1 MKYKALLEGLEAT
14 EVTFLSLKKVIDYR
28 IEAEYFNRKFL
39 EVDEKFSAIESV
51 YFTDIASFVN
61 GRPYNSERFNAIS
74 GISIAKIGDVTNKRD
89 IENWEFVDKDEF
101 VLQKGQLLCNG
112 NILMTLTGDPPDVGK
127 VNYIYKPTNASWNQR
142 VAKIQLKSGQKAF
155 IGNDVLF
162 ATLSAETIRI
172 QLERYAK
179 GIRQR
184 NLGNESLERLLLPVI
199 PCDAQLQIQNCV
211 QKAYSCYDNS
221 KQLYSEA
228 EAYLL
233 ECLGMTDFAANPDAY
248 NVKTLK
254 ESFLETG
261 RFDAEYYLPKYEDY
275 CRLVQSYAN
284 GYEPLGDVCNIKDTN
299 YIPEEDVRYKYIE
312 LANIG
317 KSGEIT
323 GCDIQDGEDLPTRA
337 RRLVHQ
343 GDVIVSSIEGSL
355 ESCALVT
362 DDYDGALC
370 STGFYVLQSSKL
382 NSETLLTL
390 FKSLPMQQL
399 MKKGC
404 SGTILTAISKPELE
418 KLPVPII
425 RQEVQEEIAQ
435 HVQKSFALR
444 KEAMQLLENA
454 KITVEQVIENGGGNL
469 LIFNKLQ
476 EQAIREERLAAWLL
490 LTEFGML
497 PTTKKENKTVKTC
510 KKLSDSFL
518 SSGRLDAEYYQPK
531 YDYLFSH
538 LSEFATST
546 IRELTEI
553 RKSIEP
559 GSDAYEETGVPFI
572 RVSDMSKFGLSDTT
586 IHLNAEDY
594 RDVIRPQKDT
604 ILLSK
609 DGSVGIAYK
618 VEEPLDVITS
628 GAILHLSLKSTDVLP
643 DYLTLV
649 LNSPIVRL
657 QAERDAGGSIIQHWK
672 PLEIENVVI
681 PILPMQIQ
689 QEIADKI
696 RSSFKLRKESQHLL
710 DEAKRMVEVA
720 IEGIA

>member
-1 MKYKALLEGLEAT
+1 MKYKALLEGLEVK
-14 EVTFLSLKKVIDYR
+14 EIKVHECLENKDFRIDSGFYTKAPLINPQLNYR
-28 IEAEYFNRKFL
+28 KIGDCITSSQY
-39 EVDEKFSAIESV
+39 
-51 YFTDIASFVN
+51 
-61 GRPYNSERFNAIS
+61 
-74 GISIAKIGDVTNKRD
+74 GISISMNEDGIGHPIYRMNEIHNMLCDLDVNKCAE
-89 IENWEFVDKDEF
+89 I
-101 VLQKGQLLCNG
+101 
-112 NILMTLTGDPPDVGK
+112 TLGELETFK
-127 VNYIYKPTNASWNQR
+127 LHNK
-142 VAKIQLKSGQKAF
+142 
-155 IGNDVLF
+155 DVLF
-162 ATLSAETIRI
+162 NRTNSFEWVGRTGVYYQNDNISRVFASYLVRFIPNVE
-172 QLERYAK
+172 Y
-179 GIRQR
+179 
-184 NLGNESLERLLLPVI
+184 LLPEYLATYLNTKYGVWDIKRRARQSINQTNVNPEEVKEIEI
-199 PCDAQLQIQNCV
+199 PILPMDFQKQIADNLQFANEKRIVAHNQ
-211 QKAYSCYDNS
+211 YI
-221 KQLYSEA
+221 EA

-275 CRLVQSYAN
+275 CKLVQSYVN
-284 GYEPLGDVCNIKDTN
+284 GYEPLGDACDIKDTN
-299 YIPEEDVRYKYIE
+299 YSPEAGVRYKYIE

-323 GCDIQDGEDLPTRA
+323 GCDIQDGENLPTRA

-382 NSETLLTL
+382 NPETLLTL

-454 KITVEQVIENGGGNL
+454 KLTVEQAIENGGGNL

-476 EQAIREERLAAWLL
+476 KQAIQEERFAAWLL

-497 PTTKKENKTVKTC
+497 PTTDKENKTVKTC

-518 SSGRLDAEYYQPK
+518 LSGRLDAEYYQPK

-546 IRELTEI
+546 IGELTDI

-559 GSDAYEETGVPFI
+559 GSDAYQETGVPFI
-572 RVSDMSKFGLSDTT
+572 RVSDMSKFGLSDTA

-594 RDVIRPQKDT
+594 RDVIRPKKDT

-618 VEEPLDVITS
+618 VEEPLNVITS
-628 GAILHLSLKSTDVLP
+628 GAILHLSLKSADVLS

-672 PLEIENVVI
+672 PSEIENVVI

-696 RSSFKLRKESQHLL
+696 KSSFKLRKESQQLL
-710 DEAKRMVEVA
+710 NDAKQMVEMT
-720 IEGIA
+720 IESIA

>member
-1 MKYKALLEGLEAT
+1 MKYKALLEGLEVKEIPLT
-14 EVTFLSLKKVIDYR
+14 EVYHSGIMRMEAEFYNSASLPFSNTISASKAIIFSQYGTSKELNEDRLGYPVLRLNEFNSSFISAPAKYCNLLDYDTYRSLELKK
-28 IEAEYFNRKFL
+28 
-39 EVDEKFSAIESV
+39 
-51 YFTDIASFVN
+51 
-61 GRPYNSERFNAIS
+61 
-74 GISIAKIGDVTNKRD
+74 
-89 IENWEFVDKDEF
+89 
-101 VLQKGQLLCNG
+101 
-112 NILMTLTGDPPDVGK
+112 
-127 VNYIYKPTNASWNQR
+127 
-142 VAKIQLKSGQKAF
+142 
-155 IGNDVLF
+155 NDVLICRTNGNPKLVGKSALVPKDYKYAF
-162 ATLSAETIRI
+162 ASYLFRVRPNLNIINSATL
-172 QLERYAK
+172 
-179 GIRQR
+179 
-184 NLGNESLERLLLPVI
+184 V
-199 PCDAQLQIQNCV
+199 
-211 QKAYSCYDNS
+211 AYLNS
-221 KQLYSEA
+221 KYGRIEIEKYSMVGNQANFSPAKFREITLPIFSQRLNNEIEQLTYSAFYKLEQS
-228 EAYLL
+228 ECVYSDVEKYLL
-233 ECLGMTDFAANPDAY
+233 ENLGMTDFAANPDAY

-299 YIPEEDVRYKYIE
+299 YIPEENVRYKYIE

-382 NSETLLTL
+382 NPETLLTL

-454 KITVEQVIENGGGNL
+454 KLTVEQAIENGGNL

-476 EQAIREERLAAWLL
+476 KQAIQEERFAAWLL

-497 PTTKKENKTVKTC
+497 PTTDKENKTVKTC

-518 SSGRLDAEYYQPK
+518 LSGRLDAEYYQPK

-546 IRELTEI
+546 IGELTDI

-559 GSDAYEETGVPFI
+559 GSDAYQETGVPFI
-572 RVSDMSKFGLSDTT
+572 RVSDMSKFGLSDTA

-594 RDVIRPQKDT
+594 RDVIRPKKDT

-618 VEEPLDVITS
+618 VEEPLNVITS
-628 GAILHLSLKSTDVLP
+628 GAILHLSLKSADVLS

-672 PLEIENVVI
+672 PSEIENVVI

-696 RSSFKLRKESQHLL
+696 KSSFKLRKESQQLL
-710 DEAKRMVEVA
+710 NDAKQMVEMT
-720 IEGIA
+720 IESIA

>member
-1 MKYKALLEGLEAT
+1 MKYKALLEGLEVK
-14 EVTFLSLKKVIDYR
+14 EIKVHECLENKDFRIDSGFYTKAPLINPQLNYR
-28 IEAEYFNRKFL
+28 KIGDCITSSQY
-39 EVDEKFSAIESV
+39 
-51 YFTDIASFVN
+51 
-61 GRPYNSERFNAIS
+61 
-74 GISIAKIGDVTNKRD
+74 GISISMNEDGIGHPIYRMNEIHNMLCDLDVNKCAE
-89 IENWEFVDKDEF
+89 I
-101 VLQKGQLLCNG
+101 
-112 NILMTLTGDPPDVGK
+112 TLGELETFK
-127 VNYIYKPTNASWNQR
+127 LHNK
-142 VAKIQLKSGQKAF
+142 
-155 IGNDVLF
+155 DVLF
-162 ATLSAETIRI
+162 NRTNSFEWVGRTGVYYQNDNISRVFASYLVRFIPNVE
-172 QLERYAK
+172 Y
-179 GIRQR
+179 
-184 NLGNESLERLLLPVI
+184 LLPEYLATYLNTKYGVWDIKRRARQSINQTNVNPEEVKEIEI
-199 PCDAQLQIQNCV
+199 PILPMDFQKQIADNLQFANEKRIVAHNQ
-211 QKAYSCYDNS
+211 YI
-221 KQLYSEA
+221 EA

-275 CRLVQSYAN
+275 CKLVQSYVN
-284 GYEPLGDVCNIKDTN
+284 GYEPLGDACDIKDTN
-299 YIPEEDVRYKYIE
+299 YSPEAGVRYKYIE

-323 GCDIQDGEDLPTRA
+323 GCDIQDGENLPTRA

-382 NSETLLTL
+382 NPETLLTL
-390 FKSLPMQQL
+390 FKSLSMQQL

-454 KITVEQVIENGGGNL
+454 KLTVEQAIENGGGNL

-476 EQAIREERLAAWLL
+476 KQAIQEERFAAWLL

-497 PTTKKENKTVKTC
+497 PTTDKENKTVKTC

-518 SSGRLDAEYYQPK
+518 LSGRLDAEYYQPK

-546 IRELTEI
+546 IGELTDI

-559 GSDAYEETGVPFI
+559 GSDAYQETGVPFI
-572 RVSDMSKFGLSDTT
+572 RVSDMSKFGLSDTA

-594 RDVIRPQKDT
+594 RDVIRPKKDT

-618 VEEPLDVITS
+618 VDEPLDVITS

-672 PLEIENVVI
+672 PSEIENVVI

-696 RSSFKLRKESQHLL
+696 KSSFKLRKESQQLL
-710 DEAKRMVEVA
+710 NDAKQMVEMT
-720 IEGIA
+720 IESIA

>member
-1 MKYKALLEGLEAT
+1 MKYKALSEGLEIT
-14 EVTFLSLKKVIDYR
+14 EISIGQLERTLRLDAEFYSKSNLSQVQLLQNIG
-28 IEAEYFNRKFL
+28 AMPL
-39 EVDEKFSAIESV
+39 TAFSNISDGNHMSISEE
-51 YFTDIASFVN
+51 FTDEGIPYYRGGDIYNPFIEFSPNPLRIPKHIYELSTMRRSHLQKGDILMSIVGAIIGNISIVSTN
-61 GRPYNSERFNAIS
+61 NDATCSCKLAIIRPYNEILTEYLATYLRCKYGQRQIQKFRRGS
-74 GISIAKIGDVTNKRD
+74 GQTGIILEDFD
-89 IENWEFVDKDEF
+89 
-101 VLQKGQLLCNG
+101 QLLVPKLSREVQTLVA
-112 NILMTLTGDPPDVGK
+112 NI
-127 VNYIYKPTNASWNQR
+127 VNQSYECSLQ
-142 VAKIQLKSGQKAF
+142 G
-155 IGNDVLF
+155 
-162 ATLSAETIRI
+162 
-172 QLERYAK
+172 RY
-179 GIRQR
+179 
-184 NLGNESLERLLLPVI
+184 
-199 PCDAQLQIQNCV
+199 
-211 QKAYSCYDNS
+211 
-221 KQLYSEA
+221 LYSEA
-228 EAYLL
+228 ESYLL
-233 ECLGMTDFAANPDAY
+233 ECLGMTGFAANPNAY

-275 CRLVQSYAN
+275 CRLVQSYSN
-284 GYEPLGDVCNIKDTN
+284 GYEPLGDACDIKDTN
-299 YIPEEDVRYKYIE
+299 YTPEAGVRYKYIE
-312 LANIG
+312 FANIG

-323 GCDIQDGEDLPTRA
+323 GCDMQDGENLPTRA
-337 RRLVHQ
+337 RRMVHQ

-497 PTTKKENKTVKTC
+497 PTTKKENQTVKTC

-546 IRELTEI
+546 VRELTEI

-586 IHLNAEDY
+586 IHLDAEDY
-594 RDVIRPQKDT
+594 RDVMRPQKDT

>member
-1 MKYKALLEGLEAT
+1 MKYKALLEGLEAKEIPLT
-14 EVTFLSLKKVIDYR
+14 EVYQSGIMRMEAEFYNSASLPFSNTISASKAIIFSQYGTSKELNEDRLGYPVLRLNEYNSSFISAPAKYCNLLDYDTYQSLELKK
-28 IEAEYFNRKFL
+28 
-39 EVDEKFSAIESV
+39 
-51 YFTDIASFVN
+51 
-61 GRPYNSERFNAIS
+61 
-74 GISIAKIGDVTNKRD
+74 
-89 IENWEFVDKDEF
+89 
-101 VLQKGQLLCNG
+101 
-112 NILMTLTGDPPDVGK
+112 
-127 VNYIYKPTNASWNQR
+127 
-142 VAKIQLKSGQKAF
+142 
-155 IGNDVLF
+155 NDVLICRTNGNPKLVGKSALVPKDYKYAF
-162 ATLSAETIRI
+162 ASYLFRVRPNLNIINSATLVAF
-172 QLERYAK
+172 L
-179 GIRQR
+179 
-184 NLGNESLERLLLPVI
+184 
-199 PCDAQLQIQNCV
+199 
-211 QKAYSCYDNS
+211 NS
-221 KQLYSEA
+221 KYGRIEIEKYSMVGNQANFSPAKFREITLPIFSKELNNEVEQLTYSAFDKLEQS
-228 EAYLL
+228 ECVYSTVEKYLL
-233 ECLGMTDFAANPDAY
+233 ERLGMTDFAANPDAY

-284 GYEPLGDVCNIKDTN
+284 GYEPLGDACDIKDTN
-299 YIPEEDVRYKYIE
+299 YTPEAGVRYKYIE

-323 GCDIQDGEDLPTRA
+323 GCDIQDGENLPTRA

-343 GDVIVSSIEGSL
+343 DDVIVSSIEGSL

-382 NSETLLTL
+382 NPETLLTL

-425 RQEVQEEIAQ
+425 RQEVQDEIAQ
-435 HVQKSFALR
+435 HVQRSFALR

-454 KITVEQVIENGGGNL
+454 KLTVEQAIETGGGNL
-469 LIFNKLQ
+469 LIFNKLHQ
-476 EQAIREERLAAWLL
+476 QAIQEERFASWLL

-497 PTTKKENKTVKTC
+497 PTTEKENKTVKTC

-546 IRELTEI
+546 IGELTDI

-559 GSDAYEETGVPFI
+559 GSDAYQETGVPFI
-572 RVSDMSKFGLSDTT
+572 RVSDMSKFGLSDTA

-594 RDVIRPQKDT
+594 RDVIRPKKDT

-618 VEEPLDVITS
+618 VEEPLNVITS
-628 GAILHLSLKSTDVLP
+628 GAILHLSLKSADVLS

-672 PLEIENVVI
+672 PSEIENVVI

-696 RSSFKLRKESQHLL
+696 KSSFKLRKESQQLL
-710 DEAKRMVEVA
+710 NEAKQMVEEE
-720 IEGIA
+720 IEKIT